1 MELRCIKY
9 GLHHVVK
16 RLFILAII
24 ISIFTFLTVIFHE
37 GLVAGENAMETLPQ
51 DFFPLLG
58 MKSIKQMEVCKEFIF
73 IVIEILNLFVMGMIS
88 IQSANIFQYG
98 INLRAYAFFLYQ
110 PHGRVYYY
118 IVRCLSS
125 ILCGFLLWI
134 GYIIEC
140 EIALAVIS
148 AQTDTNYIF
157 GEYFIKMGAWGLLLV
172 LFMIGVGIL
181 YSTLKSNVFSYS
193 NIVISVIM
201 ICFLVGNAYKVPN
214 LIAYYM
220 RAVQR
225 NTAIVDNIGNILN
238 NFTWLHP
245 LEQLNIFVIQS
256 NQNSVGVLC
265 TYVSVGIIFIIA
277 SFFIYMKKDLKC

>member
-1 MELRCIKY
+1 MEVKCVKY

-16 RLFILAII
+16 RLLILAITI
-24 ISIFTFLTVIFHE
+24 GIFAFLVIIFHDI
-37 GLVAGENAMETLPQ
+37 LATGENAMESLPEA
-51 DFFPLLG
+51 FFALLG
-58 MKSIKQMEVCKEFIF
+58 MKSIKQMEVSKEVFFI
-73 IVIEILNLFVMGMIS
+73 IIGILNLFIMGMIS
-88 IQSANIFQYG
+88 IQSANIFEYG

-110 PHGRVYYY
+110 PYGRVYYY

-125 ILCGFLLWI
+125 ILYGFLLWI

-172 LFMIGVGIL
+172 LFMIGAGIL
-181 YSTLKSNVFSYS
+181 YSTLKSNIFSYS

-225 NTAIVDNIGNILN
+225 DTAIVDNIGNILN

-245 LEQLNIFVIQS
+245 LEQLNIFMIQS
-256 NQNSVGVLC
+256 NQNSVGVLY

-277 SFFIYMKKDLKC
+277 SFVIYMKKDLRY

>member
-1 MELRCIKY
+1 MEVKCVKY

-16 RLFILAII
+16 RLLILAITI
-24 ISIFTFLTVIFHE
+24 GIFAFLVIIFHDI
-37 GLVAGENAMETLPQ
+37 LATGENAMESLPEA
-51 DFFPLLG
+51 FFALLG
-58 MKSIKQMEVCKEFIF
+58 MKSIKQMEVSKEVFFI
-73 IVIEILNLFVMGMIS
+73 IIGILNLFIMGMIS
-88 IQSANIFQYG
+88 IQSANIFEYG

-125 ILCGFLLWI
+125 ILYGFLLWI

-172 LFMIGVGIL
+172 LFMIGAGIL
-181 YSTLKSNVFSYS
+181 YSTLKSNIFSYS

-225 NTAIVDNIGNILN
+225 DTAIVDNIGNILN

-245 LEQLNIFVIQS
+245 LEQLNIFMIQS
-256 NQNSVGVLC
+256 NQNSVGVLY

-277 SFFIYMKKDLKC
+277 SFVIYMKKDLRY